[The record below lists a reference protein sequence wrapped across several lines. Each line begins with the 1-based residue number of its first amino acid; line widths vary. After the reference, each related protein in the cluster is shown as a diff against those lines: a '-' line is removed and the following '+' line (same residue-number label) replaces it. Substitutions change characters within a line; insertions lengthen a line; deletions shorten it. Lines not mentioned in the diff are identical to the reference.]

1 MFFCLLALRSRTGLP
16 AYFFTFVSAAG
27 QKYKPLPQW
36 VVCHERRVSTRGAQ
50 LYGR

>member
-1 MFFCLLALRSRTGLP
+1 VGW
-16 AYFFTFVSAAG
+16 VAG
-27 QKYKPLPQW
+27 QFLKW